1 MKNILEWVKEII
13 IAVIIASVILAFVK
27 PIIIRQSSM
36 EPTFYNGDYI
46 FISKQAYNLF
56 GDPERGDVVVFH
68 TGLKTEE
75 GEDKNLIKRI
85 IGLPGDT
92 VEIVDGYVYLNG
104 EKLDEPYAEQ
114 LSVGECDLEFPFQVP
129 QEQYFVLGDMRESSI
144 DSRNTLIGC
153 VAKDQIVGKVFFRI
167 WPFKTI
173 RFF

>member
-1 MKNILEWVKEII
+1 MKDILEWVKEVV

-68 TGLKTEE
+68 TGLQTDD
-75 GEDKNLIKRI
+75 GEDKNLIKRV

-92 VEIVDGYVYLNG
+92 VEVAGGYVYLNG
-104 EKLDEPYAEQ
+104 EKLEETYINEQGVSGEMDPVTVPEDE
-114 LSVGECDLEFPFQVP
+114 L
-129 QEQYFVLGDMRESSI
+129 FVLGDNRRVSQ
-144 DSRNTLIGC
+144 DSRSGAVGTIGQ
-153 VAKDQIVGKVFFRI
+153 DTIVGKVVLRVY
-167 WPFKTI
+167 PFSQFKL
-173 RFF
+173 F

>member
-1 MKNILEWVKEII
+1 MKAIWEWVKEII

-36 EPTFYNGDYI
+36 EPTFYNGDYV

-68 TGLKTEE
+68 TGMQTDE

-92 VEIVDGYVYLNG
+92 VAIIDGYVYLNG
-104 EKLDEPYAEQ
+104 ELLDEPYINEQ
-114 LSVGECDLEFPFQVP
+114 GLSGEMDPIVVP
-129 QEQYFVLGDMRESSI
+129 EGALFCLGDNRRVSL
-144 DSRNTLIGC
+144 DSRDAAVGC
-153 VAKDQIVGKVFFRI
+153 VDQDEILGKVFVRVY
-167 WPFKTI
+167 PFSEFGT
-173 RFF
+173 F

>member
-75 GEDKNLIKRI
+75 GE
-85 IGLPGDT
+85 
-92 VEIVDGYVYLNG
+92 E
-104 EKLDEPYAEQ
+104 
-114 LSVGECDLEFPFQVP
+114 
-129 QEQYFVLGDMRESSI
+129 ES
-144 DSRNTLIGC
+144 D
-153 VAKDQIVGKVFFRI
+153 
-167 WPFKTI
+167 
-173 RFF
+173 